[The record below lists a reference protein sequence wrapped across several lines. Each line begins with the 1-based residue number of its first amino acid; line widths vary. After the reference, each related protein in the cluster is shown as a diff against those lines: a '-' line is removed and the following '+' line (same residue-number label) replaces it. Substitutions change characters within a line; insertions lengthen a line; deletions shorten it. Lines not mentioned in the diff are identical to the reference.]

1 MLCLCLRPFN
11 VNNVRMMFGARTVT
25 MRVVLEVL
33 GVKEWDVIEVTVN
46 EPPIPF
52 RIKHVREQTI
62 LFPPW
67 QRHKPV
73 ISSRWLN
80 ATLSFRTHYCIHAI
94 NSSSLG
100 NNPRKNYRFNCLKG
114 SICPDSTPFTST
126 PSRMTTRSFWSC
138 WDPTSLTCR
147 VLSFIVRGICMC
159 NP

>member
-33 GVKEWDVIEVTVN
+33 GMKEWDVIEVTVN

-52 RIKHVREQTI
+52 RIKHVRGQTI

-67 QRHKPV
+67 KRPKPA

-80 ATLSFRTHYCIHAI
+80 ATATFSTHYCIHAI
-94 NSSSLG
+94 NSSPLG
-100 NNPRKNYRFNCLKG
+100 NNQRKNYRFNCLKG
-114 SICPDSTPFTST
+114 SICPELHTIHIYTKENDDSFKQELLGPNFPNLQS
-126 PSRMTTRSFWSC
+126 
-138 WDPTSLTCR
+138 
-147 VLSFIVRGICMC
+147 IVVHRESYLYV
-159 NP
+159 

>member
-25 MRVVLEVL
+25 MRVVLEEL

-52 RIKHVREQTI
+52 RIKHVRGRTI

-67 QRHKPV
+67 KRPKPA

-80 ATLSFRTHYCIHAI
+80 ATLSFRVHYCIHTI
-94 NSSSLG
+94 NLLSLDH
-100 NNPRKNYRFNCLKG
+100 NPKKNYRFNCLKG
-114 SICPDSTPFTST
+114 SICPELHSIQIYTKEND
-126 PSRMTTRSFWSC
+126 
-138 WDPTSLTCR
+138 D
-147 VLSFIVRGICMC
+147 SFIQELLGPNFPSLESIVVHRER
-159 NP
+159 NLYV

>member
-52 RIKHVREQTI
+52 RIKHVRGQTI

-67 QRHKPV
+67 KRPKPA

-80 ATLSFRTHYCIHAI
+80 ATATFSTHYCIHAI
-94 NSSSLG
+94 NSSPLG
-100 NNPRKNYRFNCLKG
+100 NNQRKNYRFNCLKG
-114 SICPDSTPFTST
+114 SICPELHTIHIYTKENDDSFKQELLGPNFPNLQS
-126 PSRMTTRSFWSC
+126 
-138 WDPTSLTCR
+138 
-147 VLSFIVRGICMC
+147 IVVHRESYLYV
-159 NP
+159 

>member
-33 GVKEWDVIEVTVN
+33 GMKEWDVIEVTVN

-80 ATLSFRTHYCIHAI
+80 ATLTFRTHYCILAI
-94 NSSSLG
+94 SFSFLG
-100 NNPRKNYRFNCLKG
+100 HNPRKNYRFNCLKG
-114 SICPDSTPFTST
+114 SICPELHTIHIYTKEKD
-126 PSRMTTRSFWSC
+126 
-138 WDPTSLTCR
+138 D
-147 VLSFIVRGICMC
+147 SFIQELLGPNFPNLQSIVVHRER
-159 NP
+159 NLYV

>member
-33 GVKEWDVIEVTVN
+33 GMKEWDVIEVTVN

-80 ATLSFRTHYCIHAI
+80 ETLSFRTHYCIHAI
-94 NSSSLG
+94 NSLSIG

-114 SICPDSTPFTST
+114 SICPELHTIHIYTKQD
-126 PSRMTTRSFWSC
+126 
-138 WDPTSLTCR
+138 DD
-147 VLSFIVRGICMC
+147 SFILELLGPNFPNLQSIVVHRER
-159 NP
+159 NLYV

>member
-52 RIKHVREQTI
+52 RIKHVRGRTI

-67 QRHKPV
+67 KRPNPA

-80 ATLSFRTHYCIHAI
+80 ATLSFRVHYCIHTI
-94 NSSSLG
+94 NLLSLDH
-100 NNPRKNYRFNCLKG
+100 NPKKNYRFNCLKG
-114 SICPDSTPFTST
+114 SICPELHSIQIYTKEND
-126 PSRMTTRSFWSC
+126 
-138 WDPTSLTCR
+138 D
-147 VLSFIVRGICMC
+147 SFIQELLGPNFPSLESIVVHRER
-159 NP
+159 NLYV

>member
-80 ATLSFRTHYCIHAI
+80 GTVTFRTHYCIHAI

-100 NNPRKNYRFNCLKG
+100 NNPMKNYRFNCLKG
-114 SICPDSTPFTST
+114 SICPELHTIHIYTKQD
-126 PSRMTTRSFWSC
+126 
-138 WDPTSLTCR
+138 DD
-147 VLSFIVRGICMC
+147 SFILELLGPNFPSLQSIVVHRER
-159 NP
+159 NLYV

>member
-80 ATLSFRTHYCIHAI
+80 ATLTFRTHYCIHAI

-100 NNPRKNYRFNCLKG
+100 NNPMKNYRFNCLKG
-114 SICPDSTPFTST
+114 SICPEPHTIHIYTKQD
-126 PSRMTTRSFWSC
+126 
-138 WDPTSLTCR
+138 DD
-147 VLSFIVRGICMC
+147 SFIQELLGPNFPSLQSIVVHRER
-159 NP
+159 NLYV